1 MGDRDEPLGGRAEAE
16 LRRLA
21 YRDELTELPNRIAMA
36 DRIEAAVARSRR
48 EASCSALVFVDV
60 DGMGRVNATL
70 GHAAG
75 DELLRLIAAR
85 LGDHVGMHVTVGR
98 HGGDEFLL
106 LLDDLPGDPAAA
118 LAAVHEFGA
127 RVASS
132 FRRPFTV
139 ERSTFEISGSAGASV
154 FGVDADSHH
163 ALFEHADEA
172 LFDAKRRGGGR
183 LVIFDR
189 PVQHS
194 LLELEATQRA
204 RSGLARGEFELFYQ
218 PVVDIA
224 GGHRLA
230 GLEALLRWRDPDR
243 GLLAPEAFLPFL
255 EQAPLVE
262 ELGEW
267 VFSELCRQLA
277 EWDGRGFSP
286 RISFNVPARQLR
298 SPTFAEFAIA
308 TAERHGIDL
317 ACVSAEITET
327 SPISL
332 DEVLPTLARLREA
345 GFSLSLD
352 DFGTGYSSLS
362 RLRTLPFSV
371 LKIDRSFLAGVPGD
385 AVAEELLRGIIAL
398 GATLGLDVIVEGVE
412 TSEQERELLRLGARV
427 AQGYHLGTPAPAV
440 EIEAR
445 WGSGAALVAAPAPA
459 PILAA
464 GQSRSSRAARRT
476 PPRQR

>member
-1 MGDRDEPLGGRAEAE
+1 MGDRDEPPGRRAEAE

-48 EASCSALVFVDV
+48 EASCTALVFVDV

-70 GHAAG
+70 GRAAG
-75 DELLRLIAAR
+75 NELLQLVAGR

-106 LLDDLPGDPAAA
+106 LLDDLPGDPVAAH
-118 LAAVHEFGA
+118 AAVREFGE

-132 FRRPFTV
+132 FRRAFTV
-139 ERSTFEISGSAGASV
+139 ERSTFEVSGSAGASL
-154 FGVDADSHH
+154 FPLDADSHH
-163 ALFEHADEA
+163 ELFEHADQA
-172 LFDAKRRGGGR
+172 LFNAKRRGGGSF
-183 LVIFDR
+183 VVFDR
-189 PVQHS
+189 PVKQS

-204 RSGLARGEFELFYQ
+204 RRGLARGEFELFYQ
-218 PVVDIA
+218 PVVEIA
-224 GGHRLA
+224 GGRRLA
-230 GLEALLRWRDPDR
+230 GLEALVRWRDPDR
-243 GLLAPEAFLPFL
+243 GLLAPESFLPFI
-255 EQAPLVE
+255 EQSPLVE

-286 RISFNVPARQLR
+286 RVSFNVPARQLR
-298 SPTFAEFAIA
+298 SPTFAEFVIT

-317 ACVSAEITET
+317 GCVSAEITET

-332 DEVLPTLARLREA
+332 DEVLPTLTRLRDA

-352 DFGTGYSSLS
+352 DFGTGYSSLA

-371 LKIDRSFLAGVPGD
+371 LKTDRSFLVGVPGD
-385 AVAEELLRGIIAL
+385 GIAEELMRGIIAL

-427 AQGYHLGTPAPAV
+427 AQGYHLGIPAPAA
-440 EIEAR
+440 EIEAG
-445 WGSGAALVAAPAPA
+445 WSAADAPVVAPPL
-459 PILAA
+459 ILAA
-464 GQSRSSRAARRT
+464 GQSPSSQAARRT
-476 PPRQR
+476 PPQPR